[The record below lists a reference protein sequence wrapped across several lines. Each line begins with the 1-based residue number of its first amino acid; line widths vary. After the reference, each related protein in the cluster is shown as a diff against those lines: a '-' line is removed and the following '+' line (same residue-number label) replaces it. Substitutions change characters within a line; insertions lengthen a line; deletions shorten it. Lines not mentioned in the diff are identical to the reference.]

1 MLKVAILY
9 SSLLIS
15 QTQQPPQQFLSLKNQ
30 LEQYGF
36 EVKVELPPKR
46 GAYGLLREG
55 NKKIWINPVVFELH
69 IATPTII
76 HESVHAAQLCA
87 GKGKMELLGLDIQPI
102 RIARRLFLRYTNSRV
117 RNLERE
123 AYAVQTQ
130 PNSFEIA
137 TNLLNKHC
145 KK

>member
-1 MLKVAILY
+1 MLQIAVLY

-15 QTQQPPQQFLSLKNQ
+15 QIQKPPQQFLNLKNQ

-36 EVKVELPPKR
+36 EVRVELPPKR
-46 GAYGLLREG
+46 GAYGLL
-55 NKKIWINPVVFELH
+55 KTADKTIWINPVVFDLQ
-69 IATPTII
+69 IATPTIV

-87 GKGKMELLGLDIQPI
+87 GNGKTRLLGLEIQPI
-102 RIARRLFLRYTNSRV
+102 RTARRFFLRYTDSHK